1 MIGAFASVG
10 VKAFDVSI
18 TDLAGEKVS
27 GGFKPSRGVDELRRT
42 IGRTLQ
48 DGARDHHNVI
58 IRPRS
63 TTTKL
68 IQLDDLD
75 TGKAERIAPH
85 AFIVIQTSP
94 GNYQAWVAV
103 EKEAS
108 EDFSRRLRKGA
119 GADPTASGSTRI
131 AGSLNFKSKYSPAFP
146 QVDIT
151 HANAGNVTTAVAL
164 EHAGFVARAEEPRKP
179 NQAPRRVSQSS
190 GARGRWPNYEMCVRG
205 APLAHGEDRP
215 DISRADFTWCRTAY
229 QWGHSVENIAVRL
242 LQLSEKARA
251 DGERYAQ
258 LTAENAARSVDR
270 ESQPPQSAL
279 RPA

>member
-1 MIGAFASVG
+1 MISAFASVG

-18 TDLAGEKVS
+18 TNLAGDKVP
-27 GGFKPSRGVDELRRT
+27 GGFKPNRGVDELRRM

-48 DGARDHHNVI
+48 DSARDRHNVI

-63 TTTKL
+63 TTTRL

-75 TGKAERIAPH
+75 TGKAERIAQH

-94 GNYQAWVAV
+94 GNHQAWVAV
-103 EKEAS
+103 EKDAP

-131 AGSLNFKSKYSPAFP
+131 AGSLNFKSKYAPAFP

-151 HANAGNVTTAVAL
+151 QAHAGNVTTAATL
-164 EHAGFVARAEEPRKP
+164 EKAGFVARAEEPRQP
-179 NQAPRRVSQSS
+179 QNAPRRVSLTS
-190 GARGRWPNYEMCVRG
+190 GSRRRWPNYDMCVRG
-205 APLAHGEDRP
+205 APLAHGADRP

-229 QWGHSVENIAVRL
+229 QWGHSVENITARL
-242 LQLSEKARA
+242 LQLSEKARE

>member
-1 MIGAFASVG
+1 MIGAFASVD

-18 TDLAGEKVS
+18 TDLAGDKVP
-27 GGFKPSRGVDELRRT
+27 GGFKPNRGVDELRRT

-48 DGARDHHNVI
+48 DSARDRHNVI

-63 TTTKL
+63 TTTRL

-75 TGKAERIAPH
+75 TPKAGRIAPH

-94 GNYQAWVAV
+94 GNHQAWVAV
-103 EKEAS
+103 DKDAP

-131 AGSLNFKSKYSPAFP
+131 AGSLNFKSKYAPAFP

-151 HANAGNVTTAVAL
+151 HVNAGNVTTAAAL
-164 EHAGFVARAEEPRKP
+164 EKAGFVAREEPRHP
-179 NQAPRRVSQSS
+179 QQSPPRVSLSPGS
-190 GARGRWPNYEMCVRG
+190 RRRWPNYDMCIRG

-229 QWGHSVENIAVRL
+229 QWGHSVENITARL

-270 ESQPPQSAL
+270 ESRLAEAAP
-279 RPA
+279 RPV